1 MSKIGLNIGNVYDVI
16 STPLPLKE
24 IENSKLEPNKMIVS
38 CETNDTGVD
47 SSNAIIAG
55 ITDNN
60 GSLNKIQIDDPI
72 IDSIGKVF
80 AYSIVKKRWPSY
92 KFDDTSDIIYR
103 NITTDGTYIT
113 SDTPTISFSYTYC
126 FTPKNVFDNFIN
138 VSTTALPD
146 KDTINTTLT
155 LNTDINTIKY
165 GTFNGRIEI
174 FPNIYKDVIINITNT
189 SSISM
194 YLWTIPYFIDK
205 KYNNI
210 NELFSYNNISNN
222 NISYNLSQPINPEQ
236 DKPIGI
242 SELQQY
248 NWINVNQESSYSQ
261 AVSIIYNTYYDIAD
275 ILGNNYNDEAWG
287 PTIYDYYN
295 NSNNYYISKLGYNN
309 ILYDSNYTTYSDV
322 NVNNLYIGVNKESLN
337 STNIK
342 FGISY
347 IISDESSHI
356 IRMTSNRFSN
366 SSYYSYYWIK
376 ESLSDV
382 IVDIIYNNPTIGWN
396 GYPNITI
403 HRSDYDSIYYKYNDS
418 YSYYTVRS
426 ILWEMLENGYF
437 TEDYSINN
445 NLKIPYF
452 INNYNN
458 SNSFSISTYTH
469 VQEYDINAL
478 QKVDDSIEFKEN
490 DTEVDPNKFVSIYK
504 LPLMKYYKGEYA
516 RFSDYIK
523 LNHPD
528 SDKDYNYEVDN
539 SGNINKI
546 WDSFVNK
553 FKLINND
560 AGFSNTEKQQ
570 YKQSITKDFILNH
583 LLPDFASNNKK
594 YGITLFNDYIYPKV
608 YVKVTGK
615 K

>member
-16 STPLPLKE
+16 STPLTLKE

-38 CETNDTGVD
+38 CETTDTGVD
-47 SSNAIIAG
+47 SSNAILAG

-60 GSLNKIQIDDPI
+60 GNLNKIQIDDPI

-80 AYSIVKKRWPSY
+80 AYSIVTRKFPEY
-92 KFDDTSDIIYR
+92 KFDDTTDIIYR
-103 NITTDGTYIT
+103 NITTNGKTIT
-113 SDTPTISFSYTYC
+113 SKTPTISFSYTYC
-126 FTPKNVFDNFIN
+126 FTPKNVFDNFIT
-138 VSTTALPD
+138 VLTTASQQ
-146 KDTINTTLT
+146 KDSPTINTTLT
-155 LNTDINTIKY
+155 LNTDIDTIKY

-205 KYNNI
+205 ANNTDT
-210 NELFSYNNISNN
+210 LFN

-236 DKPIGI
+236 YKPIGI

-248 NWINVNQESSYSQ
+248 NWANVNQEQSYSQ
-261 AVSIIYNTYYDIAD
+261 SVSILYDTYYDIAN
-275 ILGNNYNDEAWG
+275 ILGNNYIEEAWG

-295 NSNNYYISKLGYNN
+295 NSNNYINKLGHNN
-309 ILYDSNYTTYSDV
+309 ILYDSNYTTYSSV
-322 NVNNLYIGVNKESLN
+322 NVNNLYIGVNKKSLD
-337 STNIK
+337 STNDIT

-366 SSYYSYYWIK
+366 NSYYWIK

-382 IVDIIYNNPTIGWN
+382 IVDIINNNPTIGWN
-396 GYPNITI
+396 GYPNIII
-403 HRSDYDSIYYKYNDS
+403 HRSDYDDS
-418 YSYYTVRS
+418 YYNYNSSDSYYTVRS

-437 TEDYSINN
+437 AEDIISINN
-445 NLKIPYF
+445 NLKISYF

-458 SNSFSISTYTH
+458 SNSFSISKYTH
-469 VQEYDINAL
+469 LHEYKINYDL
-478 QKVDDSIEFKEN
+478 RVTNKVFKEN
-490 DTEVDPNKFVSIYK
+490 DKENDPTKYVSIYK
-504 LPLMKYYKGEYA
+504 LPLMQYYKGEYA

-523 LNHPD
+523 LNHPN
-528 SDKDYNYEVDN
+528 SDKDYNYEINN
-539 SGNINKI
+539 SGNISKI
-546 WDSFVNK
+546 WESFVKK
-553 FKLINND
+553 FKLIDND
-560 AGFSNTEKQQ
+560 IEFDDTEKQQ

-608 YVKVTGK
+608 YVKVIGK